1 MDKSDVTLE
10 RMRSFVRV
18 AERGSLSAVARELGL
33 GQSTV
38 TRHLRELEQAVGVP
52 LLTRTTRSVTMT
64 EEGRRYYADCVQIL
78 RLVELAGDEARSTR
92 GAPAGTV
99 RVSCTA
105 AFGVLHVSRLV
116 FAFQDR
122 YPDVAVDL
130 SLTDERIDL
139 VREGV
144 DIALRLGPLPDS
156 SMKLRLLGQSRRVL
170 VAAPDYLASRGR
182 PARPQ
187 DLASHEGVRM
197 SNIAGSD
204 VLVLHGRRGG
214 RHVVPFAGRLR
225 VDHGLA
231 AREALAAG
239 RGIAPAHLW
248 LVDDLLA
255 SGQLERVLEDY
266 APPSVPLNMLIVPER
281 SGIARV
287 RLLVD
292 FLAKESRSCRGL
304 KTATGQ
310 EVRPHQSGLRQTAVR
325 RRRRR
330 PPARSRRSCSRPQ
343 VRAGAGLQ
351 AQGRRTAG
359 AAATGRRGRC
369 RRSQARGTRR

>member
-1 MDKSDVTLE
+1 MDRSDVTLE

-18 AERGSLSAVARELGL
+18 AERGSLSAVARELGH

-38 TRHLRELEQAVGVP
+38 TRHIRELEQAVGVP
-52 LLTRTTRSVTMT
+52 LLTRTTRSVRMT

-78 RLVELAGDEARSTR
+78 RLVEQAGDEARSTR
-92 GAPAGTV
+92 GGPAGTV

-105 AFGVLHVSRLV
+105 AFGVLHVSRFI

-144 DIALRLGPLPDS
+144 DVALRLGPLTDS
-156 SMKLRLLGQSRRVL
+156 SMKLKRLGQSGRVL
-170 VAAPDYLASRGR
+170 VAAPDYLATRGR
-182 PARPQ
+182 PTRPQ
-187 DLASHEGVRM
+187 DLANHEGVRM

-248 LVDDLLA
+248 LVGDLVA
-255 SGQLERVLEDY
+255 AGRLELVLPDY
-266 APPSVPLNMLIVPER
+266 APPSVPLNMLIVPDR

-292 FLAKESRSCRGL
+292 FLAKEI
-304 KTATGQ
+304 
-310 EVRPHQSGLRQTAVR
+310 
-325 RRRRR
+325 
-330 PPARSRRSCSRPQ
+330 ARLPGIEKPQ
-343 VRAGAGLQ
+343 PGKK
-351 AQGRRTAG
+351 
-359 AAATGRRGRC
+359 
-369 RRSQARGTRR
+369 